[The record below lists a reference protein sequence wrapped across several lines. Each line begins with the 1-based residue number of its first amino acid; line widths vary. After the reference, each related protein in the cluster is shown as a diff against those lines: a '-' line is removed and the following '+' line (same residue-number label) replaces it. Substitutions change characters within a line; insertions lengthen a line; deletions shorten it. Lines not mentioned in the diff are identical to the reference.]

1 MDFKELKNKKKSE
14 LHALLA
20 KWREE
25 LRIFRFKNSNS
36 QLKNIREMRS
46 VRKNIARILTLL
58 NGKKEEK
65 TENIKNQEENK

>member
-25 LRIFRFKNSNS
+25 LRAFRFKNSNS

-58 NGKKEEK
+58 NGGKEEK
-65 TENIKNQEENK
+65 VENIKNQEENK